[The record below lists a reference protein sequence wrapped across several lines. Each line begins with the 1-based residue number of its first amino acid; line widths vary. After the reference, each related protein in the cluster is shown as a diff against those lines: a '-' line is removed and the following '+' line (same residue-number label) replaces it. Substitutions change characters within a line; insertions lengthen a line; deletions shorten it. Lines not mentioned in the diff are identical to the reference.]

1 MKIVVVGAGG
11 VGGYFGG
18 RLAQAGFDLTF
29 LLRDAQFEAIKQNG
43 LQVKSI
49 KGDFKVFPKVINDV
63 KTLNN
68 TPDLII
74 LGIKSWQLIAL
85 AKQIKPIVGKNTLI
99 LPLQNGADN
108 ADKLLT
114 VLPRKNVLAGLC
126 RIVSKV
132 ESPGIINHFDF
143 EPEIIFGN
151 LNNQITEP
159 LKALK
164 NAFDKAGIKNK
175 LSENILTD
183 IWIKFLFITTY
194 SGIGALTR
202 MPIGTVR
209 AHAYLMNMMLET
221 ADEVLQIAQ
230 AKKIALT
237 QQNVKNCI
245 SAIENL
251 DYHST
256 ASMQRDLMEG
266 KPSEL
271 ENFNGYIVKQGLELG
286 IKTPIN
292 DFIYY
297 CLLPQEQKA
306 RKLL

>member
-85 AKQIKPIVGKNTLI
+85 AKQIKPIIGKNTLV

-202 MPIGTVR
+202 MPIGAVR